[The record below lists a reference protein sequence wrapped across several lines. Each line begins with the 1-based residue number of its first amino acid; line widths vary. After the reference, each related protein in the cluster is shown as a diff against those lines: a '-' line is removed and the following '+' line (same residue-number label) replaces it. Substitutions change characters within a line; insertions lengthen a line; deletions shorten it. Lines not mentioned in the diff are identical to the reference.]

1 MLQIYALCCGYLEF
15 DRQIFFPDQALGTR
29 MTIPV
34 ASYLLLHPQG
44 QVLFDTGVHCQAIRD
59 PIRRLGERRA
69 TRFTVRSQVGD
80 DVVSQLALIGMR
92 PADITHVINSHF
104 HFDHCGGN
112 EFFPQATFLVQRRE
126 MARARGPDNP
136 YDPQDFDHPLTYH
149 LIDGDYD
156 IFGDGQLVLIPT
168 YGHTPGHQSLWVR
181 DGQATPLVFTGDA
194 CYTQEHLDRNV
205 LPQAVWDG
213 EAMAH
218 SLTTLRKLRDQHG
231 ATLFYGHDPGQ
242 WQAIR
247 HAPEPLR

>member
-149 LIDGDYD
+149 LMATTTS
-156 IFGDGQLVLIPT
+156 LAMASWSSSRPTAIP
-168 YGHTPGHQSLWVR
+168 PGISR
-181 DGQATPLVFTGDA
+181 CGCGTARRRRSCSRATPVIPRSIWTGT
-194 CYTQEHLDRNV
+194 CCRK
-205 LPQAVWDG
+205 PSG
-213 EAMAH
+213 MARRWR
-218 SLTTLRKLRDQHG
+218 TR
-231 ATLFYGHDPGQ
+231 
-242 WQAIR
+242 
-247 HAPEPLR
+247 